1 MLFKDSYSE
10 LQVVLDPQLLYNAIC
25 TQRAGSAFNCRLA
38 AELTAGW
45 MSPAFMKS
53 MSSGVQL
60 RPVEKIKHLSLPC
73 RLSTHLLCITLPTC
87 CTHKYT
93 HRLKAGLFRKS
104 DLTYFDVTIVR
115 AMLSSTAL
123 WMPLRQAG
131 LQSWQNR
138 NLPIVAFPNRSICIE
153 IALAHS
159 HVHHVQRV
167 LAQYSRFAS
176 WDNIMPHY
184 QLPCT
189 QLAQYSR
196 NIWAETALP
205 LLSIAPIPQNPV
217 GVM

>member
-1 MLFKDSYSE
+1 MLLCRKTLPSRPDLHCCGVHSERVGPLPLQSTNADKKVDLMLFKDSYSE

-123 WMPLRQAG
+123 
-131 LQSWQNR
+131 
-138 NLPIVAFPNRSICIE
+138 
-153 IALAHS
+153 
-159 HVHHVQRV
+159 
-167 LAQYSRFAS
+167 
-176 WDNIMPHY
+176 
-184 QLPCT
+184 
-189 QLAQYSR
+189 
-196 NIWAETALP
+196 
-205 LLSIAPIPQNPV
+205 
-217 GVM
+217 